1 MADKGRPGGKVV
13 TDQKRASD
21 QLVGQEQGD
30 AEAANIRPRQ
40 AGAGVLQNDDATTR
54 GEVVDTGGSP
64 HARETVITE
73 SRPEENLLSGHYS
86 SPGDGEA
93 VVPQLPSVAAADVEM
108 AVLHAFTVSE
118 RQPTRTPPVI
128 AQAVMV
134 DSNDQRRSDR
144 RRMASLGILSLLV
157 LVVLVVTLTTRG
169 GGNNTTNQSGG
180 EAATA
185 PSPTPID
192 LSSPPTTERFSD
204 ICQEILTHF
213 ESPTLEQ
220 ALMNPESPQYRAAL
234 WMAEDDE
241 HPTTASLSYPLNQT
255 DLELLQFRQRY
266 ALVTFYYS
274 TSTGDTKWKDQC
286 NFLTPSLHVCHWRC
300 SWNSTNN
307 TIVADYFG
315 LVWTATD
322 DMGVSCGRQLNQTN
336 PMLDDFVVSLEIGE
350 STRWNTMHETIRE
363 LILTKLSSCA
373 A

>member
-40 AGAGVLQNDDATTR
+40 AGAGVLQNDDATSSR
-54 GEVVDTGGSP
+54 EVFDNGGAP
-64 HARETVITE
+64 HALETVITA
-73 SRPEENLLSGHYS
+73 SRPAEDLLRDHS
-86 SPGDGEA
+86 SPSDGEA

-118 RQPTRTPPVI
+118 RQPTRTPPII

-286 NFLTPSLHVCHWRC
+286 NFLTPSLHVCDWRC

-350 STRWNTMHETIRE
+350 STRWNIMHETIRE